1 MTLDIL
7 CGKTPQLL
15 GMACLRAP
23 RRLARRSTAGGA
35 AWRAWRLGV
44 TRPSP
49 FDRERGMLWSLYLNH
64 LASCHICQH
73 FFYENI
79 VNKNIYMYGSNSTKN
94 IGQYKEGPERG
105 ASP

>member
-1 MTLDIL
+1 MTLGIPW
-7 CGKTPQLL
+7 GKMPQLL
-15 GMACLRAP
+15 GMGGLRALL
-23 RRLARRSTAGGA
+23 RLGLAAALLVEA
-35 AWRAWRLGV
+35 AWHAWRLGV

-94 IGQYKEGPERG
+94 IGQYKGPERG